1 MRVTPSTPSPRG
13 SLSTAGHFSSQ
24 AQTPIQGRAQ
34 QGPQGGGGR
43 DPGVVLLLQ
52 TKSSPKGRSLR
63 RPALQGRQ
71 CAHGLRTCLLLSGS
85 ILGSALPSLPLAT
98 VYHHPPRAIT
108 VPVPR
113 DQHEWTDSPC
123 PQGGSPS
130 PMENG
135 HRSHREPIKVGQD
148 LPKEP
153 ETDPWVLRTPCPPSP
168 SAHLHLLKV
177 RW

>member
-43 DPGVVLLLQ
+43 DPDSVLLLQ

-113 DQHEWTDSPC
+113 DQHEWTDTAPALRGA
-123 PQGGSPS
+123 PRPPWKMGIDPTGSPLKLGRTC
-130 PMENG
+130 P
-135 HRSHREPIKVGQD
+135 RS
-148 LPKEP
+148 
-153 ETDPWVLRTPCPPSP
+153 LRQTRGC
-168 SAHLHLLKV
+168 
-177 RW
+177 